1 MLRLTLEV
9 SIPTPSQDQLLP
21 PLAPTLDHFVVPIC
35 IPTRHR
41 GRIQEEAK
49 GRVVTIVLGQGHLV
63 IELEVTLKNLPEERA
78 LSSKILPNQKR
89 RKWNIHR
96 EVAKEINIKNPRR
109 EEKEMRMKDFLHFVK
124 NLLEWNLLRK
134 K

>member
-1 MLRLTLEV
+1 MLHLTLEV

-35 IPTRHR
+35 IPTRDR
-41 GRIQEEAK
+41 GCIQEEAK
-49 GRVVTIVLGQGHLV
+49 GRVVTIVLGQGQLV
-63 IELEVTLKNLPEERA
+63 IELEITLENLLEEHA
-78 LSSKILPNQKR
+78 MSSKILPNQKR

-96 EVAKEINIKNPRR
+96 EMAKEINIKNTRR
-109 EEKEMRMKDFLHFVK
+109 EEKEMRTKDFLHFVK
-124 NLLEWNLLRK
+124 DVLEWNLLRK